1 MKNLL
6 LITMVGIACNVFSQ
20 ITDAEKIEKICD
32 HAKWQ
37 TKQNV
42 IYDGSYRVIKYP
54 WGDVPDTIGV
64 CTDVI
69 IRAYRSIGVDLQVL
83 VHESVKKHHS
93 YYYPNP
99 SPYYGGK
106 GADSNIDHRRVR
118 ILKKFLKLHYP
129 TSQLSHKDSYLPGDI
144 VFWDNW
150 HIGIIVD
157 KKIGVSNT
165 YYGVHNIGS
174 GPEFEDFYY
183 DENQLEHFRIVN
195 F

>member
-1 MKNLL
+1 MKNIL
-6 LITMVGIACNVFSQ
+6 LIVMIGMTCNVSSQ
-20 ITDAEKIEKICD
+20 ITDGEKIQKICD

-42 IYDGSYRVIKYP
+42 TYDGSYRVIKYP

-64 CTDVI
+64 CTDVV
-69 IRAYRSIGVDLQVL
+69 IRAFRSIGVDLQEL

-93 YYYPNP
+93 YYYPDP

-129 TSQLSHKDSYLPGDI
+129 KSELTYKDSYLPGDI

-157 KKIGVSNT
+157 KKVGISNT
-165 YYGVHNIGS
+165 YYGVHNIGN
-174 GPEFEDFYY
+174 GPELEDFYY
-183 DENQLEHFRIVN
+183 DEYVLEHFRIVN